1 MEKVPDIHVDISTGI
16 PGIGDFSFD
25 IPIPIYYESFSHKI
39 AMDFTIINEN
49 LEKWKTNLDQMETA
63 LIDADLV
70 VHSDLR
76 FSWQGNDASEFFA
89 AYDPMYKS
97 LIGQLEKL
105 REMAKL
111 LRDEIEDFKYMQR
124 HLINV

>member
-1 MEKVPDIHVDISTGI
+1 MEKVPDLHIGFDI
-16 PGIGDFSFD
+16 PGIGDISFD
-25 IPIPIYYESFSHKI
+25 IPIPIYYESFPHKI

-49 LEKWKTNLDQMETA
+49 LEKWKTNLDRMEA
-63 LIDADLV
+63 VLLDADLV

-76 FSWQGNDASEFFA
+76 ISWQGNDALDFFA

-97 LIGQLEKL
+97 LIGRLEKL

-111 LRDEIEDFKYMQR
+111 LREEINDFGYMEQ
-124 HLINV
+124 HLRRMK